1 MKPLFSLSRSL
12 LKLLAPLCCA
22 AAAVSRAGE
31 RSLSAFC
38 PLATSGNCLWRDEAG
53 NDRRG
58 LVMGGRGEAGAEV
71 GSVPAAVSAFKRH
84 PRLSATRDA
93 REQEE

>member
-22 AAAVSRAGE
+22 AAAVSRE

-53 NDRRG
+53 NARRG
-58 LVMGGRGEAGAEV
+58 LVMGGRGEAGEEV
-71 GSVPAAVSAFKRH
+71 GWFPAALSAFKQH